1 MVTRSAAAPE
11 SVSTKRSTP
20 SLLPSPFVSS
30 LKSTAIL
37 ETVERMASLAET
49 VRLRPCVFQYW
60 MKAYWL

>member
-1 MVTRSAAAPE
+1 
-11 SVSTKRSTP
+11 VSTKRSTP